1 MEKEKM
7 LLEVAKKTMFN
18 IREDEMRDLIDEYDT
33 FMHHVEVLEQIDTTD
48 VAPLS
53 YPYEIETSFLREDI
67 PNNTITTKEALANAK
82 SVLDG
87 QIKVPKV
94 VD

>member
-7 LLEVAKKTMFN
+7 LLEVARKTMFN
-18 IREDEMRDLIDEYDT
+18 IDESEMEALVKEYDT
-33 FMHHVEVLEQIDTTD
+33 FMHHVEVLESIDT
-48 VAPLS
+48 VNVEPLN
-53 YPYEIETSFLREDI
+53 YPYEIETTFLREDI
-67 PNNTITTKEALANAK
+67 PSNMICKDDALLNAK

-94 VD
+94 VE